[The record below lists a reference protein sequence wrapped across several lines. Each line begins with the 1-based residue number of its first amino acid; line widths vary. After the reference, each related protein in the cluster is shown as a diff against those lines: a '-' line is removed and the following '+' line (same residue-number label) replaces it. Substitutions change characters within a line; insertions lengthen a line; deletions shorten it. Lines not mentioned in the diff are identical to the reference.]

1 MLSAI
6 SAAGYGPALV
16 RVASILPY
24 RYEAYFVFTK
34 ANFVPSFNG
43 SAAARAELFALRFQD
58 QESALRKATKRRRE
72 IRHRPWPLPQR
83 PGFLIRRLH
92 QIHVA
97 LFQEACGEFEITPLQ
112 YSLLSAL
119 AARAAADQTTLA
131 ADIALDRTTTT
142 GALKRLA
149 ARNLVERAVNDQDR
163 RARLCKLTPGGAA
176 LLAKIET
183 SARAAHRGT
192 LGDLTEREQ
201 ALFVDMM
208 QRIVAANSDRDS
220 ATALFD

>member
-1 MLSAI
+1 MFR
-6 SAAGYGPALV
+6 GW
-16 RVASILPY
+16 
-24 RYEAYFVFTK
+24 ET
-34 ANFVPSFNG
+34 
-43 SAAARAELFALRFQD
+43 
-58 QESALRKATKRRRE
+58 ALRKAKNRRGE
-72 IRHRPWPLPQR
+72 TRHRPWPLSQR

-119 AARAAADQTTLA
+119 AVRKTADQTTLA

-149 ARNLVERAVNDQDR
+149 AHNLVERAVNDEDR
-163 RARLCKLTPGGAA
+163 RARLCKLTPAGAA
-176 LLAKIET
+176 LLAKIEA
-183 SARAAHRGT
+183 SARAAHRAT
-192 LGDLTEREQ
+192 IDNLSEREQ
-201 ALFVDMM
+201 AVFVDMM
-208 QRIVAANSDRDS
+208 QRIVAAHSNRDS